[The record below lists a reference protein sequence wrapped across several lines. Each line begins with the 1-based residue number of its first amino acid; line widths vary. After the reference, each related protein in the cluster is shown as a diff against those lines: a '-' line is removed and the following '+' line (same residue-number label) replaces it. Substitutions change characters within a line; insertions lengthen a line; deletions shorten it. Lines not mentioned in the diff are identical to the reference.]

1 MASGTS
7 TLLRVRLYYMCGIA
21 GIVGSMASAELAQSM
36 AQRLRH
42 RGPDGEG
49 VWSQPGV
56 ALSHRR
62 LAIQDLTDAGRQPM
76 VFDSHVLTYNGELY
90 DHERL
95 RAGLPGPWNSSGD
108 TEVLLRLLATQGR
121 AGLHRLV
128 GMFAF
133 ASWDT
138 TLGQLLLVRDRLGIK
153 PLYYRLMPDGIAFA
167 SELKALLLL
176 GKPQIDPSAVRDF
189 LFHGY
194 IPAPKSIY
202 RGIYKLPAGHSLT
215 WTSGR
220 VSIERYW
227 NPSPA
232 LVERG
237 AEETVQ
243 QLDSLLSVVVP
254 EHTVSDVPVG
264 VFLSGGVDS
273 ALTAFYLQAPHTYT
287 LGFETSAR
295 SEADAARSVAEHL
308 RTAHLELIAP
318 EADFAGALERIP
330 ELFDEPFGDSA
341 AWSNYL
347 IAEFARREVTVALS
361 GEGGDEIFC
370 GYPRYWS
377 RIGARSNFLNRT
389 LAQYLPPL
397 SRFASSMQRRGYVGL
412 PAYAAALGGMTATQV
427 DSLLTPGWREPDY
440 DYLWFYRQ
448 FWREDLTPLAQL
460 RWLDLNTDLAEGLL
474 TKVDRTSMAHSLEVR
489 PPLLDHRLVEFM
501 LSVDPA
507 LLVDERRRRGKLL
520 VRRLMEQR
528 LPPDHLN
535 RPKSGFGLPVHR
547 WLTRHPK
554 LLEDAVR
561 RLIDRGVLLRAVGGE
576 FRRAW
581 YLLVLDRWFTAFD

>member
-1 MASGTS
+1 
-7 TLLRVRLYYMCGIA
+7 
-21 GIVGSMASAELAQSM
+21 M
-36 AQRLRH
+36 AQRLAH
-42 RGPDGEG
+42 RGPDADG

-76 VFDSHVLTYNGELY
+76 LFGSHVLTYNGELY
-90 DHERL
+90 NHEKL
-95 RAGLPGPWNSSGD
+95 RSALPGPWASSGD
-108 TEVLLRLLATQGR
+108 TEVLLRLLAVEGT
-121 AGLHRLV
+121 AGLSRLA

-138 TLGQLLLVRDRLGIK
+138 RSQRLLLVRDRLGIK

-167 SELKALLLL
+167 SELKALVLL
-176 GKPQIDPSAVRDF
+176 GASDIDQSAVRDF

-194 IPAPKSIY
+194 IPAPKTIY
-202 RGIYKLPAGHSLT
+202 HGTYKLPAGHTLT
-215 WTSGR
+215 WESGR
-220 VSIERYW
+220 VSVQRYW
-227 NPSPA
+227 NPSTA
-232 LVERG
+232 IVERS
-237 AEETVQ
+237 ADETLHE
-243 QLDSLLSVVVP
+243 LDALLREVIP
-254 EHTVSDVPVG
+254 QHTVSDVPVG

-273 ALTAFYLQAPHTYT
+273 ALTAYYLDAPRTYT
-287 LGFETSAR
+287 LGFEAGGR
-295 SEADAARSVAEHL
+295 SEAEAARKAAEHL
-308 RTAHLELIAP
+308 RTQHLEIIAP
-318 EADFAGALERIP
+318 QADFAGALSKIP
-330 ELFDEPFGDSA
+330 ALFDEPFGDSA

-347 IAEFARREVTVALS
+347 IAQFARREVTVALS

-377 RIGARSNFLNRT
+377 RVGARSNLLNRS
-389 LAQYLPPL
+389 LARYLPPL
-397 SRFASSMQRRGYVGL
+397 SRLASSMQRHGYIGL
-412 PAYAAALGGMTATQV
+412 PAYAAALGGMTAQQI
-427 DSLLTPGWREPDY
+427 DSLLAPSWKETEY

-448 FWREDLTPLAQL
+448 FWREDLAPLAQL

-501 LSVDPA
+501 LSVDPN

-520 VRRLMEQR
+520 VRRLMEPR
-528 LPPDHLN
+528 LPPNHLE

-547 WLTRHPK
+547 WMKRHPA
-554 LLEDAVR
+554 LLQDAVR
-561 RLIDRGVLLRAVGGE
+561 RLMERGVLRQTVGTE

-581 YLLVLDRWFTAFD
+581 YLLVLDRWFTAFA